1 MNEMINVHRISMEAA
16 KKNLDINKSI
26 VLLDVRPKM
35 EYAEGHIEGAINMP
49 LDQLEEV
56 VEERISK
63 KNQTIYLYCR
73 SGIRTLTAG
82 DILLNLGYTSIY
94 DVGGIIYW
102 PYKIVK

>member
-49 LDQLEEV
+49 LDQLEE
-56 VEERISK
+56 EMINYR
-63 KNQTIYLYCR
+63 
-73 SGIRTLTAG
+73 
-82 DILLNLGYTSIY
+82 
-94 DVGGIIYW
+94 
-102 PYKIVK
+102 